1 MPQPHP
7 HSPQRRSAA
16 IPVLA
21 LIVLMLVVVLAVNL
35 LQPSNRTNLTASLE
49 ATQPLGVA
57 SSSAAGSADTASAP
71 PTAIP
76 TTAPVTVPDLAA
88 PVERGDGT
96 GQADVSAGSALVI
109 PTSTPVVA
117 SPTAVPVTPTSIATD
132 ATEVDPE
139 PTSAPP
145 TPTTSAVPEPTATP
159 LPQPTATAVPEPTPP
174 LPVGV
179 PPIQATP
186 TAAPA
191 PTTAVLM
198 SSAEMELYVFNAI
211 NGVRAR
217 AGLPAVQ
224 LREDLSVIARDW
236 STQMAAAGFI
246 SHRPQ
251 AELSAMLPAGW
262 SGWAENVAEAPTVQW
277 AQSALE
283 QSSGHYR
290 NMVGQYTVVGVGVV
304 VAPSGQVFVTH
315 NFAKY

>member
-1 MPQPHP
+1 M
-7 HSPQRRSAA
+7 
-16 IPVLA
+16 
-21 LIVLMLVVVLAVNL
+21 
-35 LQPSNRTNLTASLE
+35 
-49 ATQPLGVA
+49 
-57 SSSAAGSADTASAP
+57 
-71 PTAIP
+71 
-76 TTAPVTVPDLAA
+76 
-88 PVERGDGT
+88 
-96 GQADVSAGSALVI
+96 
-109 PTSTPVVA
+109 A

-145 TPTTSAVPEPTATP
+145 TPTTSAVPEPTATPLPQPTATAVPEPTATP